1 MSTRT
6 LQREFRA
13 ATGQAPYE
21 WILGERIAR
30 ARELLEST
38 ALTPAGIAERVGM
51 GSVESLRHHFRR
63 RLGTTPARYRA
74 RFARREMRRARERS
88 PQ

>member
-21 WILGERIAR
+21 WIIGERIAR
-30 ARELLEST
+30 AQELLETTTLSQQR
-38 ALTPAGIAERVGM
+38 IAERVGM

-63 RLGTTPARYRA
+63 RVGTTPARYRA
-74 RFARREMRRARERS
+74 RFARRVPAARAAPRA
-88 PQ
+88 Q